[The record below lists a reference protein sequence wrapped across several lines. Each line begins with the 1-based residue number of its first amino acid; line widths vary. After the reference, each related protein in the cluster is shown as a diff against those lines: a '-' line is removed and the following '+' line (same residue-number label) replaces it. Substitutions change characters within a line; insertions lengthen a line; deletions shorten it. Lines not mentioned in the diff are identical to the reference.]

1 MNSMFYKEGLQLI
14 EWIVILVLSF
24 VIFIMILFAFRQRG
38 FINKLKKQKSELEI
52 ENANLEGKI
61 ENLDWLSKA
70 KDDLE
75 KIFKSVASD
84 VTQNNTENFFKTANN
99 KLGDVLDPMKKELK
113 NLQTYIN
120 EVENKRE
127 KAYGGLEKHLE
138 ELSKTSNQLQTGI
151 TKLSSSLRNTSS
163 RGRWGEYQLRRI
175 VELAGMT
182 EHIDFEEQIG
192 NEYGRPDMIIKLP
205 KGGDIPVDAKTP
217 MNAYLEAV
225 EAENENEREEKLKQ
239 HVKNI
244 KKTINDLS
252 RKSYWEQFKSTP
264 DFVIMFIPI
273 EAAVSA
279 AFEKDSQLLEEAID
293 KKVLITT
300 PVTLLA
306 LLKSV
311 AFGWQQLQLAENAKK
326 IADEGKE
333 LYGRVSTFLNHMDNV
348 GSRMKSL
355 VQAYNDAVGSL
366 ESRLLPGA
374 RKFKDMVESEE
385 GELEVESIDLQVRDV
400 NAQELD
406 EDNKTREP

>member
-1 MNSMFYKEGLQLI
+1 MI

-24 VIFIMILFAFRQRG
+24 VLFIMILITIRQRG
-38 FINKLKKQKSELEI
+38 FINRLKKQKSELEI
-52 ENANLEGKI
+52 EKANLEGKI

-182 EHIDFEEQIG
+182 EHIDFEEQISS
-192 NEYGRPDMIIKLP
+192 EYGRPDMIIKLP

-225 EAENENEREEKLKQ
+225 ESEDEKEREEKLKD
-239 HVKNI
+239 HVKTI
-244 KKTINDLS
+244 KKTIGDLS
-252 RKSYWEQFKSTP
+252 RKAYWEQFKNTP

-279 AFEKDSQLLEEAID
+279 AFERDSQLLEEAIN

-311 AFGWQQLQLAENAKK
+311 AFGWQQLKLAENAKK

-333 LYGRVSTFLNHMDNV
+333 LYGRVSTFLNHIEDI
-348 GSRMKSL
+348 GGRIRTL
-355 VQAYNDAVGSL
+355 VETYNRAVGSL

-374 RKFKDMVESEE
+374 RKFKEMVESEE

-400 NAQELD
+400 NAQELGEEQETRTEKDRGD
-406 EDNKTREP
+406 ETL

>member
-1 MNSMFYKEGLQLI
+1 MI

-24 VIFIMILFAFRQRG
+24 VLFIMILITIRQRG
-38 FINKLKKQKSELEI
+38 FINRLKKQKSELEI
-52 ENANLEGKI
+52 EKANLEGKI

-225 EAENENEREEKLKQ
+225 ESEDEKEREEKLKD
-239 HVKNI
+239 HVKTI
-244 KKTINDLS
+244 KKTIGDLS
-252 RKSYWEQFKSTP
+252 KKAYWEQFKNTP

-279 AFEKDSQLLEEAID
+279 AFERDSKLLEEAIN

-326 IADEGKE
+326 IADEGRE

-374 RKFKDMVESEE
+374 RKFKEMVESEE

-406 EDNKTREP
+406 EADDTRDEKDRGDETL